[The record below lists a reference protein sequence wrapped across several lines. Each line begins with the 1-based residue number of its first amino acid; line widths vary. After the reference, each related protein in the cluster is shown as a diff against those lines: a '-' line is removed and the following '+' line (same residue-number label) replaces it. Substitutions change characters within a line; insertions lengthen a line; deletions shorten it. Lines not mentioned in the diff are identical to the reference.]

1 MTGAS
6 LRIRQSGITLIELMV
21 ALVLG
26 VLVSGGIITVFLTTS
41 SSNRVQNQLAQL
53 QEEGRYAIGRLVNDL
68 RMANGQYCSNT
79 GGVATQTSSGVLLD
93 SLRAPMVYANDLIG
107 AVSDVSTQWG
117 ATPYPAKPTSPY
129 YFPSFLSMRG
139 YDCTRTACT
148 PAVSLVP
155 SMGKSAS
162 NRVVGTSV
170 LTLRYLDSSRGWA
183 LGGTSSTVVTAA
195 DGTVAA
201 INLKKGTGEPPITDF
216 KAGHL
221 ALLANC
227 SSAAIFA
234 VTDPGSSGQ
243 MSPKPVSTAS
253 DANAGKPVAQQPQSA
268 PRLFDFNT
276 DFLTVTYYLQVIT
289 LGDGT
294 TTGALM
300 RRVNGTSSE
309 IARGVERLDFL
320 YGVEDSNGNTSYLSA
335 ADIDSGTNCPP
346 SVPVKLGSD
355 PGCLWRGVK
364 SIEVRILMSG
374 QQPLPTLTPSE
385 TNYTYASDG
394 NATPQSPGDSSRK
407 VTPAQQGFGDR
418 ILRREFSALVS
429 LRNYNP

>member
-1 MTGAS
+1 MTGTS
-6 LRIRQSGITLIELMV
+6 LRIRQCGITLIELMV

-26 VLVSGGIITVFLTTS
+26 VLVSGGIITVFLATS
-41 SSNRVQNQLAQL
+41 SSNRVQNQLAHL
-53 QEEGRYAIGRLVNDL
+53 QEEGRYAIGRLVSDL
-68 RMANGQYCSNT
+68 RMANGQYCANT
-79 GGVATQTSSGVLLD
+79 GGGTTQTSSGALLD
-93 SLRAPMVYANDLIG
+93 GLRAPMVYANDLIG
-107 AVSDVSTQWG
+107 AMSDVSTQWG
-117 ATPYPAKPTSPY
+117 AAPYPAKPTSPY

-148 PAVSLVP
+148 PAAGIVP
-155 SMGKSAS
+155 SMGKSAG

-170 LTLRYLDSSRGWA
+170 LTLRYLDSSRGWS
-183 LGGTSSTVVTAA
+183 LGGASSTAVTAA

-201 INLKKGTGEPPITDF
+201 INLRKGTGEPPIADF

-227 SSAAIFA
+227 SSAAIFT
-234 VTDPGSSGQ
+234 VTNPGSSGQ
-243 MSPKPVSTAS
+243 MSPLPVSTAG
-253 DANAGKPVAQQPQSA
+253 DGNTGKPVSQQTQSA
-268 PRLFDFNT
+268 ARLFDFNT

-289 LGDGT
+289 LGDGV

-300 RRVNGTSSE
+300 RRVNGTGSE

-320 YGVEDSNGNTSYLSA
+320 YGVEDSNGNTSYVSA
-335 ADIDSGTNCPP
+335 VDIDSGTDCPP
-346 SVPVKLGSD
+346 SVPVKLGSE
-355 PGCLWRGVK
+355 PGCLWRSVK
-364 SIEVRILMSG
+364 TIEVRILMSG
-374 QQPLPTLTPSE
+374 QQPLPALTPSE

-394 NATPQSPGDSSRK
+394 TATPQSPGDSSRK

-418 ILRREFSALVS
+418 MLRRQFSALVS